1 MARLADNGE
10 ERRPSD
16 YYVLIVGG
24 SRGIGAETAKL
35 FSCKGYNVAV
45 TYNKSL
51 EKAKNLLND
60 LIACNPEGNHKLY
73 RLDVRSYEQVKQLAD
88 QIGRDYPHL
97 NVLVYAA
104 GILQYGDIEQ
114 LTPEEWHDVIETN
127 LTGAYYTTRELLP
140 LLKKAPWAS
149 IIYIASIAG
158 ETGNVVAGAAYSA
171 SKAGLIGLTKRL
183 AVELAKYKIRV
194 NAVAPSFVETDMTR
208 QFLDT
213 EEKRERVRKLHPLEI
228 ILQPRDIANAIYFLA
243 DPQQSRGI
251 TGHILSINAG
261 RRT

>member
-1 MARLADNGE
+1 MARLAEKGE

-16 YYVLIVGG
+16 PYILIIGG
-24 SRGIGAETAKL
+24 SRGIGAETARI
-35 FSCKGYNVAV
+35 FSCKGYNVAI
-45 TYNKSL
+45 TYNKSA
-51 EKAKNLLND
+51 EKARNVLEDVK
-60 LIACNPEGNHKLY
+60 ACNPRGNHKLY
-73 RLDVRSYEQVKQLAD
+73 KLDVRSYEQVKQLAG
-88 QIGRDYPHL
+88 QIGKDYPHL
-97 NVLVYAA
+97 NALVYAA
-104 GILQYGDIEQ
+104 GILQYGSIEK
-114 LTPEEWHDVIETN
+114 LTPEEWHNVIETN
-127 LTGAYYTTRELLP
+127 LTGAYYATRELLP
-140 LLKKAPWAS
+140 LLRKAPWAS

-194 NAVAPSFVETDMTR
+194 NAVAPSFVETDMTK

>member
-1 MARLADNGE
+1 MARLADHDE
-10 ERRPSD
+10 DRRPSD
-16 YYVLIVGG
+16 HNILIIGG
-24 SRGIGAETAKL
+24 SRGIGAETARL
-35 FSCKGYNVAV
+35 FSCKGYNVAI
-45 TYNKSL
+45 TYNKSH
-51 EKAKNLLND
+51 EKARKVLED
-60 LIACNPEGNHKLY
+60 VRACNSRGNHKLY
-73 RLDVRSYEQVKQLAD
+73 KLDVRSYEQVRQLTS

-97 NVLVYAA
+97 NILVYAA
-104 GILQYGDIEQ
+104 GILQYGSIEQ
-114 LTPEEWHDVIETN
+114 LTPQEWHNVIETN

-149 IIYIASIAG
+149 IVYIASIAG

-194 NAVAPSFVETDMTR
+194 NAVAPSFVETDMTK

-213 EEKRERVRKLHPLEI
+213 EENREKVRKLHPLEI
-228 ILQPRDIANAIYFLA
+228 VLQPRDIANAIYFLA